1 MFSTPPLGGKK
12 KTVLVWSLFFFH
24 FSLKVNGSG
33 CSHSVI
39 DEGV

>member
-12 KTVLVWSLFFFH
+12 KTVLVWSLFFY

-39 DEGV
+39 DEEV